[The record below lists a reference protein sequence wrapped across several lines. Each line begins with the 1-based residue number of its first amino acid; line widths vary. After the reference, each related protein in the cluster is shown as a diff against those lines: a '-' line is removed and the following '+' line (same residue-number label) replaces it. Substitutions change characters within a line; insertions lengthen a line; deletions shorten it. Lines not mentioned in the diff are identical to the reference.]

1 MINNKLIFAVPM
13 SSQVDPIQIARL
25 PENQRE
31 ATIRSILQMLFSL
44 REDQAF
50 QALRD
55 VISTLAQRATDEEY
69 INWCKTTMKILA
81 SYPDDVVKAGLTLR
95 SRVVSSL
102 DKRLQDRDQAIVSK
116 VLTLLDES
124 TSQKLMR
131 NMK

>member
-1 MINNKLIFAVPM
+1 M

-31 ATIRSILQMLFSL
+31 VTIRSILQMLFSL

-102 DKRLQDRDQAIVSK
+102 DKRLQDRDRAIVSR

-124 TSQKLMR
+124 TRQKLMR

>member
-1 MINNKLIFAVPM
+1 M

-31 ATIRSILQMLFSL
+31 QQIRSILQMLFTL
-44 REDQAF
+44 KEDQAF
-50 QALRD
+50 QALRG
-55 VISTLAQRATDEEY
+55 VIETLASRATDDEY

-81 SYPDDVVKAGLTLR
+81 SYPDEVVKAGLALR

-102 DKRLQDRDQAIVSK
+102 DKNLQSRDQAIVGR
-116 VLTLLDES
+116 VLQLLDEN
-124 TSQKLMR
+124 TRQKLIR

>member
-102 DKRLQDRDQAIVSK
+102 DKRLQDRDQAIIRGS
-116 VLTLLDES
+116 
-124 TSQKLMR
+124 
-131 NMK
+131 

>member
-1 MINNKLIFAVPM
+1 M

-31 ATIRSILQMLFSL
+31 QQIRSILQMLFTL
-44 REDQAF
+44 KEDQAF
-50 QALRD
+50 QALRG
-55 VISTLAQRATDEEY
+55 VIETLAKRAADDEY

-81 SYPDDVVKAGLTLR
+81 SYPDEVVKAGLALR

-102 DKRLQDRDQAIVSK
+102 DKNLQNRDQAIVGR
-116 VLTLLDES
+116 VLQLLDEGS
-124 TSQKLMR
+124 RQKLMR

>member
-1 MINNKLIFAVPM
+1 M

-69 INWCKTTMKILA
+69 INWCKTTMKYL
-81 SYPDDVVKAGLTLR
+81 PHTQTMLLRQGLP
-95 SRVVSSL
+95 
-102 DKRLQDRDQAIVSK
+102 
-116 VLTLLDES
+116 
-124 TSQKLMR
+124 
-131 NMK
+131 

>member
-1 MINNKLIFAVPM
+1 M

-31 ATIRSILQMLFSL
+31 VTIRSILQMLFSL

-124 TSQKLMR
+124 TRQKLMR

>member
-1 MINNKLIFAVPM
+1 
-13 SSQVDPIQIARL
+13 
-25 PENQRE
+25 
-31 ATIRSILQMLFSL
+31 MLFSL

-55 VISTLAQRATDEEY
+55 IISTLAQRASDEEY

-81 SYPDDVVKAGLTLR
+81 SYPDDVVKAGLALR

-102 DKRLQDRDQAIVSK
+102 DKNLQNRDQAIVSR
-116 VLTLLDES
+116 VLSLLDEG
-124 TSQKLMR
+124 TRQKLMR